1 MALLKANSNC
11 IGTKGKGQSKQKHLK
26 VTQSDKKKKQPG
38 QNIIKIWF
46 YTSENSCAWKEVFCC
61 TGTLAEFSSF
71 FPKVKFPFLYP
82 ERKLT

>member
-26 VTQSDKKKKQPG
+26 VTQSDKKKAG

-46 YTSENSCAWKEVFCC
+46 YTSENSCTWKEVFCC